1 MAILLANGR
10 QYYSLP
16 SGQPNVGG
24 KVFTYI
30 AGTSTP
36 QATYTDA
43 GGGTPNANPVILD
56 ARGEA
61 NIFWNGV
68 YKVTLTDAAGAVIWT
83 ADNIDG
89 RTPVVAAVLAA
100 YALLAGATF
109 TGAVA
114 LNSTL
119 SVAGASALG
128 NVTTGNLVASG
139 LIDATTPNSGTTG
152 GIRIRGNP
160 VSGFAI
166 EQIVDPTAA
175 TQWAFWK
182 YDAAGNGLFS
192 GTLQDVTGREYGFR
206 DVPKRAVAAGPAALV
221 IGDRGGFVYYTGAA
235 STLTVPLNATVAFP
249 HTPNSAIVTIINDG
263 SGVLTIARAG
273 GVTMKLGGTGA
284 NADRSLAVG
293 GEATLI
299 QVAADVW
306 FISGP
311 GVT

>member
-10 QYYSLP
+10 QYYALP
-16 SGQPNVGG
+16 NGQPNVGG
-24 KVFTYI
+24 KVSTYI
-30 AGTSTP
+30 AGTTTP

-68 YKVTLTDAAGAVIWT
+68 YKVTLTDAAGVTIWT

-89 RTPVVAAVLAA
+89 RTPVVAAALAA

-119 SVAGASALG
+119 SVAGTSALG
-128 NVTTGNLVASG
+128 AVTTGALVAAG
-139 LIDATTPNSGTTG
+139 IMDATTPNSGTTG
-152 GIRIRGNP
+152 ALRLRGNAT
-160 VSGFAI
+160 SGFAYQ
-166 EQIVDPTAA
+166 QIVDATAA
-175 TQWAFWK
+175 TQWSYWR
-182 YDAAGNGLFS
+182 YDSAGNGRFS
-192 GTLQDVTGREYGFR
+192 GTLQDSSGREYGSR
-206 DVPKRAVAAGPAALV
+206 DIAQRPVAAGPAALV
-221 IGDRGGFVYYTGAA
+221 IGDRGGYIYYTGAA
-235 STLTVPLNATVAFP
+235 STLTIPLNATVAFP
-249 HTPNSAIVTIINDG
+249 YAPNSTIITVINDG
-263 SGVLTIARAG
+263 SGVLTITRTG

-284 NADRSLAVG
+284 NADRALAVG
-293 GEATLI
+293 GEATLV